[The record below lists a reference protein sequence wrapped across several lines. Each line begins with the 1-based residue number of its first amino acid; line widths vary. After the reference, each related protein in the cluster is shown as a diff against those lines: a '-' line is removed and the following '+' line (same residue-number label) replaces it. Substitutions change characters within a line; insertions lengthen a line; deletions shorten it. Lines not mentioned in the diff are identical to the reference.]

1 MSWINDCPSVFR
13 CNSSNRPRQ
22 WIVPE
27 EEVHRTIA
35 RGAHYVILPILPELL
50 RGRPGSPALERE
62 FSSADCLLS
71 LPEVRLL
78 LERHGLLSV
87 EQMDGQGEL
96 LR

>member
-1 MSWINDCPSVFR
+1 MKTIR
-13 CNSSNRPRQ
+13 IRPGEK
-22 WIVPE
+22 IHEILVSE